1 MDWFHLWGN
10 LLGMDWFRLWSD
22 LLGVVLL
29 VLIVSGIF
37 DVFRARR
44 KLLQQIADNTARIAD
59 ALEKNATRERQS
71 SPDSKQG
78 V

>member
-22 LLGVVLL
+22 LLGVILV
-29 VLIVSGIF
+29 VLIVSGIL
-37 DVFRARR
+37 DGFRTRR

-59 ALEKNATRERQS
+59 ALEKNDTRERQS
-71 SPDSKQG
+71 PPDSKQG
-78 V
+78 I

>member
-1 MDWFHLWGN
+1 MDWFDL
-10 LLGMDWFRLWSD
+10 FSK
-22 LLGVVLL
+22 LLGVVLV
-29 VLIVSGIF
+29 VLIIIGMVDS
-37 DVFRARR
+37 FRTGG

-59 ALEKNATRERQS
+59 ALEKNDARERQS

>member
-1 MDWFHLWGN
+1 MDSFHLWGN
-10 LLGMDWFRLWSD
+10 LLGMDWWDLFSN
-22 LLGVVLL
+22 LLGVVLV
-29 VLIVSGIF
+29 VLIVSLILDG
-37 DVFRARR
+37 FRARR

-59 ALEKNATRERQS
+59 ALEENATREQQS

>member
-1 MDWFHLWGN
+1 MDWWDLFSN
-10 LLGMDWFRLWSD
+10 
-22 LLGVVLL
+22 LLGVVLV
-29 VLIVSGIF
+29 VLIVGGIL
-37 DVFRARR
+37 DGFRARR

-59 ALEKNATRERQS
+59 ALEKNDTRERRS

>member
-1 MDWFHLWGN
+1 MEWWDLFSN
-10 LLGMDWFRLWSD
+10 
-22 LLGVVLL
+22 LLGVVLV
-29 VLIVSGIF
+29 VLIVGGIL
-37 DVFRARR
+37 DGLRARR

-59 ALEKNATRERQS
+59 ALEKNDTRERRS

>member
-1 MDWFHLWGN
+1 MDWW
-10 LLGMDWFRLWSD
+10 DLWSN
-22 LLGVVLL
+22 LLGVVL
-29 VLIVSGIF
+29 VILIVGGIL
-37 DVFRARR
+37 DALRTRR

-59 ALEKNATRERQS
+59 ALEKNDTRERRS